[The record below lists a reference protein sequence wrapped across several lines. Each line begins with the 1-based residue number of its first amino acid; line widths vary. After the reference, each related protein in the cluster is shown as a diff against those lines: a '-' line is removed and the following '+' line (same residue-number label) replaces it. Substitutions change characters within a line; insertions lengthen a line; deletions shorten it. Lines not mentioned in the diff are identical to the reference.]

1 MRVCLFC
8 PNRAGTLEDAWPLWV
23 IESVGADP
31 VSPTEFWNTVD
42 APPHRWPGPKFK
54 TRKVCRDCNNGW
66 MSDLESAVRP
76 TMGGL
81 INDIAM
87 DLDAEAQQ
95 RLAQWAVK
103 TAMVIEGVKQAK
115 NGYYTTEDR
124 SQFRQTRIP
133 PMQTAVW
140 VGRCAQSNN
149 LHGEARKL
157 HVSNPRPS
165 NPLEDG
171 CATTFVI
178 GRLVLQVLSIKRRPD
193 AMDGSLRLR
202 MRPGPWDTK
211 LRQIYPVEQRV
222 SWPPPG
228 GSFSDLDNGLFDL
241 RRRFA
246 VGVSGRPRPTT

>member
-23 IESVGADP
+23 IKSVGADP
-31 VSPTEFWNTVD
+31 VSPTEFWNTVNA
-42 APPHRWPGPKFK
+42 APKRWPGPKFT

-66 MSDLESAVRP
+66 MSTLESTVRR

-87 DLDAEAQQ
+87 ELDAEQQ
-95 RLAQWAVK
+95 RGLALWAVK

-115 NGYYTTEDR
+115 NGFYTPQER
-124 SQFRQTRIP
+124 SAFRQTLVP

-140 VGRCAQSNN
+140 LGRCAQSNN

-157 HVSNPRPS
+157 HVSNPTAT

-178 GRLVLQVLSIKRRPD
+178 GRLVIQVLSVKRKPD
-193 AMDGSLRLR
+193 AMHGNLRLR
-202 MRPGPWDTK
+202 MRSGPWDKK
-211 LRQIYPVEQRV
+211 LVQIWPVENQRV
-222 SWPPPG
+222 AWPPPE
-228 GSFSDLDNGLFDL
+228 SFSDLDDGLRDL

-246 VGVSGRPRPTT
+246 VGASA